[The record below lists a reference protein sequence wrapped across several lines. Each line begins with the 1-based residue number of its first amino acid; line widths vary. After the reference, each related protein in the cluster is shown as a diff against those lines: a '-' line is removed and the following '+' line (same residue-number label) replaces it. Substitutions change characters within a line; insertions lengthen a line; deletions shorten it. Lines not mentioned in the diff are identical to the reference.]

1 MDGKTYAIWALCAVL
16 GYLLGS
22 LNGAIII
29 SRLIY
34 RSDIRKHG
42 SGNAGTTNMVRTY
55 GWKRA
60 VLVIAIDMLKVLAAG
75 LLAQAAAGRVG
86 LLIGAAAAVVGHAYP
101 VFFHFKGGKGVLS
114 GAMLVLL
121 IDVRAFVAV
130 IAVFAIVLLVGRYVS
145 LASMVAALSFPFAF
159 AFWGA
164 RGPTEIVYASAL
176 ALLIIYLHRE
186 NIKRLISGTE
196 HRISFGRSKQ
206 NGGKS

>member
-1 MDGKTYAIWALCAVL
+1 
-16 GYLLGS
+16 
-22 LNGAIII
+22 
-29 SRLIY
+29 
-34 RSDIRKHG
+34 
-42 SGNAGTTNMVRTY
+42 
-55 GWKRA
+55 
-60 VLVIAIDMLKVLAAG
+60 VLAAG